1 MSGISGTRRHRRRD
15 LALAI
20 SVLLFA
26 FFLLFGPAAWSRPIR
41 HGLRATALKP
51 FIAMRGW
58 IADRQAERE
67 DLRDVRA
74 ERDSLAAV
82 ATAQAVLAEEN
93 ARLRGLLALRQR
105 VDARFIAAQLLRLG
119 TGAAE
124 GTFLIDAGSD
134 DGVVVGSPVF
144 TVGGLVG
151 VVREVSGHSAQAV
164 DWTHPEFRVSGMTG
178 DGQVYGVL
186 EVRRGAYREE
196 DLLLMTGAPFHADVR
211 PGSRIVTSGRGE
223 VFPRGIPIGEVL
235 AIESADTGWR
245 KSYMVRPYVRPE
257 SAAQVLV
264 GLKDSGSADLSA
276 AWEIRPAPTAPPV
289 DSSLVPALPGTAA
302 ARVP

>member
-1 MSGISGTRRHRRRD
+1 VPGLSGTRRHRRRD

-26 FFLLFGPAAWSRPIR
+26 LFLLFGPSAWSRPIR
-41 HGLRATALKP
+41 QGLRATALKP
-51 FIAMRGW
+51 FIAVRGW
-58 IADRQAERE
+58 IASRQADRE
-67 DLRDVRA
+67 DLREVRA

-93 ARLRGLLALRQR
+93 ARLRGLLALRER
-105 VDARFIAAQLLRLG
+105 VGARFIATQLLRLG
-119 TGAAE
+119 TGAAD
-124 GTFLIDAGSD
+124 GTFLIDAGAD

-151 VVREVSGHSAQAV
+151 VVREVSARSAQAV
-164 DWTHPEFRVSGMTG
+164 DWTHPEFRVSGMTAN
-178 DGQVYGVL
+178 GQVYGVL
-186 EVRRGAYREE
+186 EARRGTYREE
-196 DLLLMTGAPFHADVR
+196 DLLLMTGAPFHSDVR

-245 KSYMVRPYVRPE
+245 KSYIVRPYVRPE

-264 GLKDSGSADLSA
+264 GLKDAGTEDLST
-276 AWEIRPAPTAPPV
+276 AWEIQPRPPATKP
-289 DSSLVPALPGTAA
+289 DSLVPSATPPAA
-302 ARVP
+302 PSRTP

>member
-1 MSGISGTRRHRRRD
+1 MPGLSGTRRHRRRD

-26 FFLLFGPAAWSRPIR
+26 FFLLLGPSVWSRPIR

-58 IADRQAERE
+58 IASRQAERE
-67 DLRDVRA
+67 DLREVRA

-93 ARLRGLLALRQR
+93 ARLRGLLALRER
-105 VDARFIAAQLLRLG
+105 VGPRFIATQLLRLG

-151 VVREVSGHSAQAV
+151 VVREVSGQSAQAV
-164 DWTHPEFRVSGMTG
+164 DWTHPEFRVSGMTA

-186 EVRRGAYREE
+186 EARRGSYREE
-196 DLLLMTGAPFHADVR
+196 DLLLMTGAPFHSDVR

-264 GLKDSGSADLSA
+264 GLRDSGLSDLST
-276 AWEIRPAPTAPPV
+276 AWETQAPRPAPAADSLIPPV
-289 DSSLVPALPGTAA
+289 TTGTPPS
-302 ARVP
+302 RSP